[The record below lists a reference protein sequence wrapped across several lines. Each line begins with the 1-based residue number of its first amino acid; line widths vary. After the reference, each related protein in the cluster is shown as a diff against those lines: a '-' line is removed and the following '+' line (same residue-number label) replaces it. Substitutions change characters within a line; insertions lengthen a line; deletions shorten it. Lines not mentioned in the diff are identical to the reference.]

1 MDPHPEQLAIA
12 EHHDVYP
19 GIDLNSRLKDA
30 AKGKIVY
37 TTCVWVQAE
46 EMEKRRSMPTYAQ
59 AGTSGLFVT
68 ARSKETLASVA
79 EKAQKLAP
87 TVAIKLYAVDVTDA
101 KAAGE
106 SVKQCAESR
115 NRERWLRRKRVKIGD
130 ADPEEWWMSMI
141 VNIRGTFNVIHHTI
155 KHLVAATGH
164 AILVSSIGAQIDCQE
179 QAHPRLRSTP

>member
-1 MDPHPEQLAIA
+1 MPQRA
-12 EHHDVYP
+12 
-19 GIDLNSRLKDA
+19 RLSTLPA
-30 AKGKIVY
+30 
-37 TTCVWVQAE
+37 QAE
-46 EMEKRRSMPTYAQ
+46 EMEKRRSMRTYAQ
-59 AGTSGLFVT
+59 AGTGGLFVT

-87 TVAIKLYAVDVTDA
+87 TVAIKIYAVDVTDA

-141 VNIRGTFNVIHHTI
+141 VNIRGTFNNIHHTI

-164 AILVSSIGAQIDCQE
+164 AILVSSIGAQLRLPGASSSQTAKHALNRLAE
-179 QAHPRLRSTP
+179 FVQLSRQANFLRAPQMAPP